1 MKRKLGNS
9 NVEITPIT
17 MGAWAIGGWMWGGN
31 EEKDSIAAIQAYI
44 DNGVTSIDTAPVYGF
59 GYSEE
64 LVGKAIKNYSRDKI
78 QILTKFGMVWDMQ
91 KGDFA
96 MDSKDNDGNSIK
108 VYRYAGYDKIISDVE
123 LSLQRLQTDYVDLIQ
138 LHWPDSTTPI
148 EEPMRAMEKLL
159 RDGKVKAIGVCNYNA
174 AQLAE
179 AEQTVKLNSD
189 QVPYSM
195 LRRHIEDDVVPYAL
209 EHNLSVIA
217 YSPMERGLLTG
228 KYKNADHLAADDH
241 RGSYF
246 KRFDMDKVQT
256 LLQNLAELSTKYNA
270 SVSQLVLAWTFHQ
283 PAVAAALAGARNA
296 QQAEENAKAMHIN
309 ISEDDL
315 KLIRS
320 WLPEKAFS

>member
-9 NVEITPIT
+9 TVEITPVA

-31 EEKDSIAAIQAYI
+31 DEKDSIASIHAYI
-44 DNGVTSIDTAPVYGF
+44 DHGVTSIDTAPVYGF

-78 QILTKFGMVWDMQ
+78 QILTKFGMVWDREA
-91 KGDFA
+91 GDFA
-96 MDSKDNDGNSIK
+96 MESKDNNGKPVK
-108 VYRYAGYDKIISDVE
+108 VYRYAGYNKIIADVE

-159 RDGKVKAIGVCNYNA
+159 KEGKAKAIGVCNYNVV
-174 AQLAE
+174 QLAE
-179 AEQTVKLNSD
+179 AAQSVKLSSN

-195 LRRHIEDDVVPYAL
+195 LRRHIEAEVIPYAQA
-209 EHNLSVIA
+209 HHLSVIA

-228 KYKNADHLAADDH
+228 KYTTDERLADGDH
-241 RGSYF
+241 RSSYF
-246 KRFDMDKVQT
+246 KKFNMQHVHK
-256 LLQNLAELSTKYNA
+256 LLDNLAHLATKYEIT
-270 SVSQLVLAWTFHQ
+270 VSQLALAWVFHQ

-296 QQAEENAKAMHIN
+296 KQAEENAKAMHIR
-309 ISEDDL
+309 ISEEDL
-315 KLIRS
+315 SLIRT
-320 WLPEKAFS
+320 WLPQKAFQ